1 MALRRR
7 MMRKY
12 TLYFAWLSSI
22 VGAVFSLFLSEVLNW
37 PICALCW
44 YQRICLYPLAI
55 ILGIA
60 CFRSDNRIAIYSLPL
75 TLSGIVFAGYQY
87 LEQMIPGFSPID
99 VCGSGPS
106 CSRIEVIWLG
116 FITLPLISM
125 VGFVVISW
133 LLVLCLQQSKRI

>member
-1 MALRRR
+1 MALRGKG
-7 MMRKY
+7 MKKY
-12 TLYFAWLSSI
+12 TLYLAWLSSMI
-22 VGAVFSLFLSEVLNW
+22 GTVLSLFLSEMLHW

-60 CFRSDNRIAIYSLPL
+60 CFRSDNRIAIYALPL
-75 TLSGIVFAGYQY
+75 TLLGILFAGYQY

-106 CSRIEVIWLG
+106 CSRIEAIWLG
-116 FITLPLISM
+116 FITLPLVSM

-133 LLVLCLQQSKRI
+133 LLALCLRANEK